1 MKKIGLFLLFSF
13 SVMAADIPKDTSYTA
28 RSTYMKLKKEYHR
41 IRIER
46 PFYSYHIKVY
56 ENLTY
61 ASIEGRDLHLDL
73 VFPADTNGK
82 PIPVVVL
89 VHGGGWQSGDKSLQM
104 PMATNLAWREYGA
117 AAVEYRLSPEARYPA
132 AIHDIKAAIRWL
144 RSQTD
149 NYPID
154 SNRIAILGCSAGAQ
168 IASLIGCTNGMKK
181 FEGNVGIL
189 DFSSSVQAII
199 NIDGVVDF
207 TCPEALKYEND
218 PRKNPSCAG
227 AWFGGNYE
235 TKPELWKEAS
245 PVYYVNAET
254 PPILFINSAV
264 PRFHAGR
271 DSMLAEMSGYGIY
284 NEVHTLPETPHTFWL
299 FDPWFM
305 ETVDWVEAFLRK
317 TFH

>member
-1 MKKIGLFLLFSF
+1 MKTMFLFLMFSML
-13 SVMAADIPKDTSYTA
+13 VRAADIPKDSSYTVYSA
-28 RSTYMKLKKEYHR
+28 YERLKSNFPR
-41 IRIER
+41 IRIEK
-46 PFYSYHIKVY
+46 PFYTHQIKVFG
-56 ENLTY
+56 NLKY
-61 ASIEGRDLHLDL
+61 ASIRDRDLHLDL
-73 VFPADTNGK
+73 VIPSDTDGK
-82 PIPVVVL
+82 PVPVVVL
-89 VHGGGWQSGDKSLQM
+89 VHGGGWRSGDRSLLM
-104 PMATNLAWREYGA
+104 PMATHLARREYGA
-117 AAVEYRLSPEARYPA
+117 AVVEYRLSPEACYPA
-132 AIHDIKAAIRWL
+132 AIHDVKAAIRWL
-144 RSQTD
+144 RSQADT
-149 NYPID
+149 YPID
-154 SNRIAILGCSAGAQ
+154 SNRVAILGGSAGAQ
-168 IASLIGCTNGMKK
+168 IASLIGCTNGLEK
-181 FEGNVGIL
+181 FEGTAGPS

-271 DSMLAEMSGYGIY
+271 DSMLAEMSSYGIY
-284 NEVHTLPETPHTFWL
+284 NEVHTLPDSPHTFWL

-305 ETVDWVEAFLRK
+305 ETMDWVEAFLNK
-317 TFH
+317 VF